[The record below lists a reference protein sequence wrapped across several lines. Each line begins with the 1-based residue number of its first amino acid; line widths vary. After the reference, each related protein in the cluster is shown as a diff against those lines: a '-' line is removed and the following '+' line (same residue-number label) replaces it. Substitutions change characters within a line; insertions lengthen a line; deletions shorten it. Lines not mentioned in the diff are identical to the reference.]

1 MEEVPRPP
9 GTNVMS
15 SFVAATAT
23 PFVGSVGCKA
33 DSDDKVCVCVC
44 VCVCEGVFMLSYLL
58 VYMLH
63 VSI

>member
-33 DSDDKVCVCVC
+33 DSDDKVCVC
-44 VCVCEGVFMLSYLL
+44 EGVFVLSYLL